1 MVAPTGV
8 DEESPG
14 EPVNPE
20 TAQAATRRR
29 AAGGG
34 DRGSRGE
41 PGSGTDGDGATRRSA
56 SKGRPCRSGTD
67 GSRAGG
73 GRGGASGAEL
83 GRGGREAEGRRGT
96 ADAERARRAEP
107 AEARESR
114 DVSPLA
120 VAAIIFVVIA
130 LVGVAAGVLAV
141 ATHGFHKKTVVTY
154 RPAAVFKLRPG
165 DCINSAP
172 NGLTVTVLSCGT
184 PHDAE
189 VFATF
194 ALPKSSWP
202 GNTAVEQ
209 AAGNGCASR
218 LGAYLNPDLANA
230 GLAQEF
236 VYPNQTAWQAGERTV
251 VCEVSSSTGK
261 LTGSVR
267 EAELTAARPEPSQ
280 PLPADH
286 HRAQP
291 EVIVADD
298 QVSFQARP
306 QGSDPVAEAEHASR
320 GRARRGGHLGNR
332 QARGHRLPDDAV
344 HGGGGT
350 GDRARATRYRRP
362 GVPLPR
368 PRHPHGAEP
377 VAAIGH
383 PGRRHGVGDQDEPAR
398 AGGAGHQADGHV
410 VQVHAI
416 GDRSRR

>member
-8 DEESPG
+8 HEESPN
-14 EPVNPE
+14 EPANPE
-20 TAQAATRRR
+20 TA
-29 AAGGG
+29 
-34 DRGSRGE
+34 
-41 PGSGTDGDGATRRSA
+41 
-56 SKGRPCRSGTD
+56 
-67 GSRAGG
+67 RAGLG
-73 GRGGASGAEL
+73 EEGPPEEETAEAGAGLDPESMATGQQGAAPAEAGLAEAVPTEAELAKAEAELAETELAETELAETELAEAEAEAELAETELAEAEAEAGLAGAEL
-83 GRGGREAEGRRGT
+83 AET
-96 ADAERARRAEP
+96 
-107 AEARESR
+107 RESR

-120 VAAIIFVVIA
+120 VAGIILIVIA

-209 AAGNGCASR
+209 AAGTACASR
-218 LGAYLNPDLANA
+218 LGGYLNPDLASA

-267 EAELTAARPEPSQ
+267 K
-280 PLPADH
+280 
-286 HRAQP
+286 
-291 EVIVADD
+291 
-298 QVSFQARP
+298 VS
-306 QGSDPVAEAEHASR
+306 
-320 GRARRGGHLGNR
+320 
-332 QARGHRLPDDAV
+332 
-344 HGGGGT
+344 
-350 GDRARATRYRRP
+350 
-362 GVPLPR
+362 
-368 PRHPHGAEP
+368 
-377 VAAIGH
+377 
-383 PGRRHGVGDQDEPAR
+383 
-398 AGGAGHQADGHV
+398 
-410 VQVHAI
+410 
-416 GDRSRR
+416 

>member
-8 DEESPG
+8 HEESPN
-14 EPVNPE
+14 EPANPE
-20 TAQAATRRR
+20 TA
-29 AAGGG
+29 
-34 DRGSRGE
+34 
-41 PGSGTDGDGATRRSA
+41 
-56 SKGRPCRSGTD
+56 
-67 GSRAGG
+67 RAGLG
-73 GRGGASGAEL
+73 EAGPPEEETAEAGAGLDPESMATGQQGA
-83 GRGGREAEGRRGT
+83 A
-96 ADAERARRAEP
+96 P
-107 AEARESR
+107 AEAGLAEAVPTEAELTEAEAELAETELAEAEAEAELAETELAETELAETRESR

-120 VAAIIFVVIA
+120 VAAIIVIVIA

-209 AAGNGCASR
+209 AAGTACASR
-218 LGAYLNPDLANA
+218 LGGYLNPDLASA

-267 EAELTAARPEPSQ
+267 K
-280 PLPADH
+280 
-286 HRAQP
+286 
-291 EVIVADD
+291 
-298 QVSFQARP
+298 
-306 QGSDPVAEAEHASR
+306 AS
-320 GRARRGGHLGNR
+320 
-332 QARGHRLPDDAV
+332 
-344 HGGGGT
+344 
-350 GDRARATRYRRP
+350 
-362 GVPLPR
+362 
-368 PRHPHGAEP
+368 
-377 VAAIGH
+377 
-383 PGRRHGVGDQDEPAR
+383 
-398 AGGAGHQADGHV
+398 
-410 VQVHAI
+410 
-416 GDRSRR
+416 

>member
-8 DEESPG
+8 HEESPN
-14 EPVNPE
+14 EPANPE
-20 TAQAATRRR
+20 TA
-29 AAGGG
+29 
-34 DRGSRGE
+34 
-41 PGSGTDGDGATRRSA
+41 
-56 SKGRPCRSGTD
+56 
-67 GSRAGG
+67 RAGLG
-73 GRGGASGAEL
+73 EEGPPEEETAEAGAGLDPESMATGQQGAAPAEAGLAEAVPTEAELAKAEAELAETELAEAELAETELAEAEAEAELAETELAEAEAEAGLAGAEL
-83 GRGGREAEGRRGT
+83 AET
-96 ADAERARRAEP
+96 
-107 AEARESR
+107 RESR

-120 VAAIIFVVIA
+120 VAGIILIVIA

-209 AAGNGCASR
+209 AAGTACASR
-218 LGAYLNPDLANA
+218 LGGYLNPDLASA

-267 EAELTAARPEPSQ
+267 K
-280 PLPADH
+280 
-286 HRAQP
+286 
-291 EVIVADD
+291 
-298 QVSFQARP
+298 VS
-306 QGSDPVAEAEHASR
+306 
-320 GRARRGGHLGNR
+320 
-332 QARGHRLPDDAV
+332 
-344 HGGGGT
+344 
-350 GDRARATRYRRP
+350 
-362 GVPLPR
+362 
-368 PRHPHGAEP
+368 
-377 VAAIGH
+377 
-383 PGRRHGVGDQDEPAR
+383 
-398 AGGAGHQADGHV
+398 
-410 VQVHAI
+410 
-416 GDRSRR
+416 

>member
-8 DEESPG
+8 HEESPN
-14 EPVNPE
+14 EPANPE
-20 TAQAATRRR
+20 TA
-29 AAGGG
+29 
-34 DRGSRGE
+34 
-41 PGSGTDGDGATRRSA
+41 
-56 SKGRPCRSGTD
+56 
-67 GSRAGG
+67 RAGLG
-73 GRGGASGAEL
+73 EEGPPEEETAEAGAGLDPESMATGQQGAAPAEAGLAEAVPTEAELAKAEAELAETELAETEAEAGLAGAEL
-83 GRGGREAEGRRGT
+83 AET
-96 ADAERARRAEP
+96 
-107 AEARESR
+107 RESR

-120 VAAIIFVVIA
+120 VAGIILIVIA

-209 AAGNGCASR
+209 AAGTACASR
-218 LGAYLNPDLANA
+218 LGGYLNPDLASA

-267 EAELTAARPEPSQ
+267 K
-280 PLPADH
+280 
-286 HRAQP
+286 
-291 EVIVADD
+291 
-298 QVSFQARP
+298 VS
-306 QGSDPVAEAEHASR
+306 
-320 GRARRGGHLGNR
+320 
-332 QARGHRLPDDAV
+332 
-344 HGGGGT
+344 
-350 GDRARATRYRRP
+350 
-362 GVPLPR
+362 
-368 PRHPHGAEP
+368 
-377 VAAIGH
+377 
-383 PGRRHGVGDQDEPAR
+383 
-398 AGGAGHQADGHV
+398 
-410 VQVHAI
+410 
-416 GDRSRR
+416 

>member
-8 DEESPG
+8 HEESPN
-14 EPVNPE
+14 EPANPE
-20 TAQAATRRR
+20 TA
-29 AAGGG
+29 
-34 DRGSRGE
+34 
-41 PGSGTDGDGATRRSA
+41 
-56 SKGRPCRSGTD
+56 
-67 GSRAGG
+67 RAGLG
-73 GRGGASGAEL
+73 EEGPPEEETAEAGAGLDPESMATGQQGAAPAEAGLAEAVPTEAELAEAELAETELAETEAEAGLAGAEL
-83 GRGGREAEGRRGT
+83 AET
-96 ADAERARRAEP
+96 
-107 AEARESR
+107 RESR

-120 VAAIIFVVIA
+120 VAGIILIVIA

-209 AAGNGCASR
+209 AAGTACASR
-218 LGAYLNPDLANA
+218 LGGYLNPDLASA

-267 EAELTAARPEPSQ
+267 K
-280 PLPADH
+280 
-286 HRAQP
+286 
-291 EVIVADD
+291 
-298 QVSFQARP
+298 VS
-306 QGSDPVAEAEHASR
+306 
-320 GRARRGGHLGNR
+320 
-332 QARGHRLPDDAV
+332 
-344 HGGGGT
+344 
-350 GDRARATRYRRP
+350 
-362 GVPLPR
+362 
-368 PRHPHGAEP
+368 
-377 VAAIGH
+377 
-383 PGRRHGVGDQDEPAR
+383 
-398 AGGAGHQADGHV
+398 
-410 VQVHAI
+410 
-416 GDRSRR
+416 

>member
-8 DEESPG
+8 HEESPN
-14 EPVNPE
+14 EPANPE
-20 TAQAATRRR
+20 TA
-29 AAGGG
+29 
-34 DRGSRGE
+34 
-41 PGSGTDGDGATRRSA
+41 
-56 SKGRPCRSGTD
+56 
-67 GSRAGG
+67 RAGLG
-73 GRGGASGAEL
+73 EEGPPEEETAEAGAGLDPESMATGQQGAAPAEAGLAEAVPTEAELAKAEAELAETELAETELAETELAEAEAEAELAETELAEAEAEAGLAGAEL
-83 GRGGREAEGRRGT
+83 AET
-96 ADAERARRAEP
+96 
-107 AEARESR
+107 RESR

-120 VAAIIFVVIA
+120 VAGIILIVIA

-209 AAGNGCASR
+209 AAGTACASK
-218 LGAYLNPDLANA
+218 LGGYLNPDLASA

-267 EAELTAARPEPSQ
+267 K
-280 PLPADH
+280 
-286 HRAQP
+286 
-291 EVIVADD
+291 
-298 QVSFQARP
+298 VS
-306 QGSDPVAEAEHASR
+306 
-320 GRARRGGHLGNR
+320 
-332 QARGHRLPDDAV
+332 
-344 HGGGGT
+344 
-350 GDRARATRYRRP
+350 
-362 GVPLPR
+362 
-368 PRHPHGAEP
+368 
-377 VAAIGH
+377 
-383 PGRRHGVGDQDEPAR
+383 
-398 AGGAGHQADGHV
+398 
-410 VQVHAI
+410 
-416 GDRSRR
+416 